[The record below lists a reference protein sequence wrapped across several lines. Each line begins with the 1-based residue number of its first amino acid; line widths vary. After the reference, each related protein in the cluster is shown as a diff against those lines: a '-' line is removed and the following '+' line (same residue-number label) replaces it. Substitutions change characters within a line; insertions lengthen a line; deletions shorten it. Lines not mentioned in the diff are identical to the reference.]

1 MMFTNRKSL
10 FLCLIYIFQTSE
22 TGHDRTVTN
31 NIKCFT
37 EGGQIEI
44 LNGPLQN
51 TARYPQYTALIQS
64 RSFTYPYSHSS
75 IEL

>member
-1 MMFTNRKSL
+1 MMFTHRKSL

-51 TARYPQYTALIQS
+51 TARYPQSDTKQDFYVFLLPFI
-64 RSFTYPYSHSS
+64 H
-75 IEL
+75 